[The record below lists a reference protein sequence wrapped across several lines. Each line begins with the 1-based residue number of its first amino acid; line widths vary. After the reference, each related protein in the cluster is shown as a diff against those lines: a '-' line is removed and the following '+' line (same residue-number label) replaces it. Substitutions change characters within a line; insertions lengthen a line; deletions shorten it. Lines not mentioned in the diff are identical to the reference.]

1 MPDPALLDNPV
12 WHALDSLQKALGIS
26 EDDAALYDYLISIF
40 AAVETPGNLETLTR
54 LTSQGRIL
62 GLLTRPD
69 EVAASLDGWDEMAQ
83 IPVHQMIYPNP
94 TSDEA
99 GHYGRRLN
107 DDDAE
112 AMFALAKLT
121 EPGPFGKKTGQMGSY
136 FGVDGDAGLI
146 SMAGERFRLPGWTEV
161 SGVCS
166 HPEARGKGYAF
177 KLIEDVLRG
186 IVAQNAGAFLHVR
199 IGSPSEKTA
208 VELYER
214 LGFEHHQTMVVQ
226 ILKRT

>member
-26 EDDAALYDYLISIF
+26 GDDAALYDYLISIF

-54 LTSQGRIL
+54 LASQGRIL

-112 AMFALAKLT
+112 AMFIVKELHHKLAYIMQNADSLGYLSAEGMLGCT
-121 EPGPFGKKTGQMGSY
+121 ASPRNHYCNACFTGNYPASIENVGKKTH
-136 FGVDGDAGLI
+136 I
-146 SMAGERFRLPGWTEV
+146 KEPKNR
-161 SGVCS
+161 
-166 HPEARGKGYAF
+166 K
-177 KLIEDVLRG
+177 
-186 IVAQNAGAFLHVR
+186 
-199 IGSPSEKTA
+199 A
-208 VELYER
+208 V
-214 LGFEHHQTMVVQ
+214 T
-226 ILKRT
+226 I